1 MIVVTGA
8 AGRLGRRVV
17 QLLVDQNREVLA
29 TDQLAADDLP
39 AEFVRCDLVDA
50 GAVEGILKDAEAV
63 VHMGAIPGPQREDPR
78 VIFDNNVAST
88 FNVMMSAAELG
99 LRRVVFS
106 SSAFGM
112 GWAHDGNAFVPLYL
126 PLDEEHPMM
135 PFEPYGL
142 SKQVGEDIGRM
153 IARNS
158 DTTVVSLR
166 FTNVPL
172 PEVRAEFPWPA
183 PNTGGPTDTGDVG
196 LRRGWGR
203 GRGPRTG
210 AGRRDRRVRSLHD
223 RPAFQPFRRAYDRPC
238 QKQLW
243 RPGGDT
249 GRAGR
254 HRQRNQYGKGAANP
268 GLETALRLEVT
279 GGAESDHVGRQP
291 LTFDGC
297 RPDGSSPGALR
308 RSGCAGG
315 SRPSSSGCALR
326 RPLVSAFLAGI
337 SPR

>member
-17 QLLVDQNREVLA
+17 QLLVDQGKEVLA

-39 AEFVRCDLVDA
+39 TEFVRCDLGDA
-50 GAVEGILKDAEAV
+50 RAVEGILQGSEAV
-63 VHMGAIPGPQREDPR
+63 VHMGAIPGPLREEPR

-88 FNVMMSAAELG
+88 FNVMMSAAEQG

-112 GWAHDGNAFVPLYL
+112 GWAHDGNAFTPLYL

-166 FTNVPL
+166 FTNVAL
-172 PEVRAEFPWPA
+172 PEVQAEFPWPA
-183 PNTGGPTDTGDVG
+183 PTPENPLTLVMWAYADARDVAQAHVLALDAEIEEYEAFMLAQPSSRFSEPTIDIVRNNFGDRVEIREG
-196 LRRGWGR
+196 LE
-203 GRGPRTG
+203 G
-210 AGRRDRRVRSLHD
+210 AASVISTEKAQRMLG
-223 RPAFQPFRRAYDRPC
+223 
-238 QKQLW
+238 W
-243 RPGGDT
+243 RP
-249 GRAGR
+249 R
-254 HRQRNQYGKGAANP
+254 HDWR
-268 GLETALRLEVT
+268 
-279 GGAESDHVGRQP
+279 
-291 LTFDGC
+291 
-297 RPDGSSPGALR
+297 
-308 RSGCAGG
+308 
-315 SRPSSSGCALR
+315 
-326 RPLVSAFLAGI
+326 
-337 SPR
+337 

>member
-17 QLLVDQNREVLA
+17 QLLVDQNKEVLA
-29 TDQLAADDLP
+29 TDQVAADDLP

-50 GAVEGILKDAEAV
+50 KAVEGILKGAEAV
-63 VHMGAIPGPQREDPR
+63 VHMGAIPGPLREDPR

-88 FNVMMSAAELG
+88 FNIMMSAAELG

-158 DTTVVSLR
+158 DTTIVSLR
-166 FTNVPL
+166 FTNVAL
-172 PEVRAEFPWPA
+172 PEVQAEFPWPA
-183 PNTGGPTDTGDVG
+183 PTPENPLTLVMWAYADARDVAEAHVLALDAEIDEYEAFMIAQPSSRFKEPTIDLVKNNFGDRVEIREG
-196 LRRGWGR
+196 LRGTASVISTEKAQRLLG
-203 GRGPRTG
+203 
-210 AGRRDRRVRSLHD
+210 
-223 RPAFQPFRRAYDRPC
+223 
-238 QKQLW
+238 W
-243 RPGGDT
+243 RPRYDW
-249 GRAGR
+249 R
-254 HRQRNQYGKGAANP
+254 
-268 GLETALRLEVT
+268 
-279 GGAESDHVGRQP
+279 
-291 LTFDGC
+291 
-297 RPDGSSPGALR
+297 
-308 RSGCAGG
+308 
-315 SRPSSSGCALR
+315 
-326 RPLVSAFLAGI
+326 
-337 SPR
+337 

>member
-17 QLLVDQNREVLA
+17 QLLVDQGKEVLA

-39 AEFVRCDLVDA
+39 TEFVRCDLGDA
-50 GAVEGILKDAEAV
+50 RAVEGILKGSEAV
-63 VHMGAIPGPQREDPR
+63 VHMGAIPGPLREDPR

-88 FNVMMSAAELG
+88 FNVMMSAAEQG
-99 LRRVVFS
+99 LRRIVFS

-166 FTNVPL
+166 FTNVAL
-172 PEVRAEFPWPA
+172 PEVQAEFPWPA
-183 PNTGGPTDTGDVG
+183 PTPENPLTLVMWAYADARDVAQAHVLALDAEIEEYEAFMLAQPSSRFNEPTIDLVKSYFGD
-196 LRRGWGR
+196 
-203 GRGPRTG
+203 
-210 AGRRDRRVRSLHD
+210 RVDIRE
-223 RPAFQPFRRAYDRPC
+223 
-238 QKQLW
+238 
-243 RPGGDT
+243 
-249 GRAGR
+249 
-254 HRQRNQYGKGAANP
+254 
-268 GLETALRLEVT
+268 GLEGTASV
-279 GGAESDHVGRQP
+279 
-291 LTFDGC
+291 
-297 RPDGSSPGALR
+297 
-308 RSGCAGG
+308 
-315 SRPSSSGCALR
+315 
-326 RPLVSAFLAGI
+326 I
-337 SPR
+337 STEKAQRMLGWKPRHDWR